1 MKIFDWNKPI
11 LCLETKEL
19 LRDDVAYLFE
29 VLHVILD
36 INHFGLVP
44 PNFVSTSACKCF
56 TKNYNKGYI

>member
-19 LRDDVAYLFE
+19 LRDDVADLFE

-44 PNFVSTSACKCF
+44 LNFVYPLPHVNVWQ
-56 TKNYNKGYI
+56 KNQQ